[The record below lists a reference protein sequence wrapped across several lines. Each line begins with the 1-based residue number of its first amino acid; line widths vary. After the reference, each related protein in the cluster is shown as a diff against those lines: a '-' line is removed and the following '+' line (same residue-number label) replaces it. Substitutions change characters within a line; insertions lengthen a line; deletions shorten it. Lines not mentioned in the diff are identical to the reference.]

1 MDYPIENCTGGGL
14 NQLRRLL
21 PRRVLTCLTRNPWP
35 LLPRHG
41 VAAPVPWIRGAQ
53 LVPRGRG
60 TASRAG
66 GHPLSKASINASR
79 SRGSSRSR
87 PRRSTVVTCS

>member
-35 LLPRHG
+35 VLPRHG
-41 VAAPVPWIRGAQ
+41 VAAPFPGYAGLTRCRVAVGPHRARRAILYPQLRQVLPVHGDLPGPGPVDRPW
-53 LVPRGRG
+53 
-60 TASRAG
+60 
-66 GHPLSKASINASR
+66 
-79 SRGSSRSR
+79 
-87 PRRSTVVTCS
+87 